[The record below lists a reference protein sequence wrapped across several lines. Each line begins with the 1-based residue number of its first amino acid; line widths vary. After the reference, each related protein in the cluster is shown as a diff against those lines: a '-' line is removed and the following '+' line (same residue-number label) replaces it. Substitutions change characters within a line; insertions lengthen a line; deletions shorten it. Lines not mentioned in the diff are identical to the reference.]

1 MLVEINLLPKKDTRN
16 KNIMIFIVT
25 FLVLIAITVSFFL
38 WQINIK
44 EKKLEDIENQVSMT
58 LDIVES
64 KNKQITDYHS
74 STSV

>member
-1 MLVEINLLPKKDTRN
+1 
-16 KNIMIFIVT
+16 MIFIVT